1 MHKKHS
7 QESPVF
13 SKVNLQRYRSP
24 WLFCSCLPVKFSKF
38 QRILDLEREKKIKIE
53 SNTDVLPEIFR
64 DISEQLGTITS
75 TLIFINSCG
84 LLDKFPFLRE
94 NF

>member
-13 SKVNLQRYRSP
+13 SKVNLQRYRFP

-38 QRILDLEREKKIKIE
+38 QRILDLEREKKNK
-53 SNTDVLPEIFR
+53 NR
-64 DISEQLGTITS
+64 AKHGCITRNFQRYMR
-75 TLIFINSCG
+75 TTWNNYFN
-84 LLDKFPFLRE
+84 FNFYQFLW
-94 NF
+94 NV